1 MRTYLKTHPWLTF
14 RADLR
19 ELNYKH
25 WLMLGEAQSKCQHIS
40 GVPLLPGIAE
50 HLHQVYLAKGVL
62 ATTAIEG
69 NTLTEEQVMR
79 RLQGKLKLPPSKE
92 YLGQEV
98 DNVLEACNQIA
109 RKIFGGHPTQLK
121 VDDITAFNQFVLR
134 KLPLDEGVVP
144 GQIRTYQVG
153 VGSYRGAPPEDCE
166 FLLEKLTGWLNKEF
180 TPPDNSYPI
189 AFGVL
194 KAIIAHLYL
203 AWIHPFG
210 DGNGRTARLVE
221 FQILLSSGVPSAAAQ
236 LLSNHYN
243 QTRTEYYRQLDMA
256 SKSGGNIVPFIEYA
270 LQGFIDGLKEQLE
283 LIRGQ
288 QLHVHWINYV
298 HELFRDKDNP
308 TDIRRRRLVLDLTS
322 KSDPV
327 PKAEIRHVSP
337 RIAEAYSSKLDKTVQ
352 RDLNELEKMKLIK
365 KTPKGIVI
373 RRELM
378 SAFLPGTRIDKD

>member
-1 MRTYLKTHPWLTF
+1 
-14 RADLR
+14 
-19 ELNYKH
+19 
-25 WLMLGEAQSKCQHIS
+25 MLGEAHSKCQHIS

-79 RLQGKLKLPPSKE
+79 RLQGKLTLPPSKE

-98 DNVLEACNQIA
+98 DNVIEACNQIA
-109 RKIFGGHPTQLK
+109 QKIFGGHPTQLT
-121 VDDITAFNQFVLR
+121 VEEIIAFNQLVLS
-134 KLPLDEGVVP
+134 KLPLAEDVIP
-144 GQIRTYQVG
+144 GQIRTYPVG
-153 VGSYRGAPPEDCE
+153 VGHYRGAPAEDCKY
-166 FLLEKLTGWLNKEF
+166 LLEKLVEWLNQEF
-180 TPPDNSYPI
+180 APPNNAYPI

-194 KAIIAHLYL
+194 KAILAHLYL

-221 FQILLSSGVPSAAAQ
+221 FQILLASGVPSAAAQ

-288 QLHVHWINYV
+288 QLHVHWVNYV
-298 HELFRDKDNP
+298 HEIFRDKDNP

-322 KSDPV
+322 KLTPV

-337 RIAEAYSSKLDKTVQ
+337 RIAEAYSGKLDKTVQ
-352 RDLNELEKMKLIK
+352 RDLNELQKMDLIK
-365 KTPKGIVI
+365 KTPEGFVI

-378 SAFLPGTRIDKD
+378 SAFLPGTRIDED